1 MMDFAF
7 WPYKFNFH
15 FFFFN
20 SQSLLPTIMSIHCQS
35 QTNKPFFSFFF
46 FFFQSLA
53 FPLIT
58 HLAQNSND
66 YLDMWCKIR
75 LKLKKSGTKPRLGIR
90 GRSTN
95 QKKGKQIIVKL
106 QISIHLVLTKSK
118 KHQAMVKLV
127 EWTICFG

>member
-7 WPYKFNFH
+7 WPYKFNFRFFIF

-46 FFFQSLA
+46 FFHSLA

-58 HLAQNSND
+58 HLAQNSKD

-75 LKLKKSGTKPRLGIR
+75 LKLKKSGMKPRLGIR
-90 GRSTN
+90 GKVQT
-95 QKKGKQIIVKL
+95 KKREN
-106 QISIHLVLTKSK
+106 KS
-118 KHQAMVKLV
+118 L
-127 EWTICFG
+127 